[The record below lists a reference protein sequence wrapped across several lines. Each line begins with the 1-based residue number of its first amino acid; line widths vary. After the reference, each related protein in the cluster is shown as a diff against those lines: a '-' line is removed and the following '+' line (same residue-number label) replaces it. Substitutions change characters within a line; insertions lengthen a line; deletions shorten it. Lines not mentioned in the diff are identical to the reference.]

1 MYSYLSLERVASV
14 VISVDLRPE
23 FLNAEEGRQLL
34 RWLVDPEH
42 VDRAVEQQFLFSHL
56 YGCVCAVPRP
66 EKTPGQKM

>member
-34 RWLVDPEH
+34 RRCVDPEH
-42 VDRAVEQQFLFSHL
+42 VDRAVGQQFLFSHL
-56 YGCVCAVPRP
+56 HGCVCPVPGP